1 MKMDELKTK
10 ILEFLKADEYKMF
23 SAKEIAEA
31 VGQSRAWATQALKEL
46 VIERSIILKRVKVDP
61 DGNPVELAYN
71 KGRNVTYYGVARQ
84 DGNEDAPDAENIEQ
98 PKEEVSTRI

>member
-84 DGNEDAPDAENIEQ
+84 DENEDAQDAGDTERSESGI
-98 PKEEVSTRI
+98 PARI